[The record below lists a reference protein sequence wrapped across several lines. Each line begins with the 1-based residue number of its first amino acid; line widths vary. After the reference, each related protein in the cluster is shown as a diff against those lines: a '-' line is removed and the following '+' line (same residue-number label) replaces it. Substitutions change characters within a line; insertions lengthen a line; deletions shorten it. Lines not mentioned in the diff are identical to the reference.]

1 MKYIAPKGI
10 RQLFSLSLIL
20 LLGGLI
26 FIGVVPYISGI
37 LGAITLYVL
46 LRNWMHRLMRRGINR
61 IWAAIFLVVI
71 SFIGIMIPI
80 VGIVTMFGG
89 QIGNLADKS
98 ESVVIALQEQVFILE
113 KYIDYDLAS
122 RIDPSGASEW
132 ITESLPSLAG
142 GTFNILI
149 SIAIMYFLLFYMLI
163 SPKVLRESVTDYL
176 PIRKENLGI
185 IRRESQAMVI
195 SNAIG
200 IPMVAVAQGIVAL
213 IGFLIFGI
221 ENPMFWFVVVSL
233 GSMVPFVG
241 TFLGILPVFI
251 LSLAS
256 GNDFQAW
263 GILIYG
269 IVVVG
274 TSDNLIRL
282 LVLKKLDNV
291 HPLITLIGVVIGIP
305 LFGFIGI
312 IFGPLLLSLFFVM
325 VRMYKIE
332 YGIQDNRTH

>member
-1 MKYIAPKGI
+1 
-10 RQLFSLSLIL
+10 
-20 LLGGLI
+20 
-26 FIGVVPYISGI
+26 
-37 LGAITLYVL
+37 
-46 LRNWMHRLMRRGINR
+46 
-61 IWAAIFLVVI
+61 
-71 SFIGIMIPI
+71 
-80 VGIVTMFGG
+80 
-89 QIGNLADKS
+89 
-98 ESVVIALQEQVFILE
+98 
-113 KYIDYDLAS
+113 
-122 RIDPSGASEW
+122 
-132 ITESLPSLAG
+132 
-142 GTFNILI
+142 
-149 SIAIMYFLLFYMLI
+149 
-163 SPKVLRESVTDYL
+163 
-176 PIRKENLGI
+176 
-185 IRRESQAMVI
+185 
-195 SNAIG
+195 
-200 IPMVAVAQGIVAL
+200 VAQGIVAL

>member
-1 MKYIAPKGI
+1 
-10 RQLFSLSLIL
+10 
-20 LLGGLI
+20 
-26 FIGVVPYISGI
+26 
-37 LGAITLYVL
+37 
-46 LRNWMHRLMRRGINR
+46 
-61 IWAAIFLVVI
+61 
-71 SFIGIMIPI
+71 
-80 VGIVTMFGG
+80 MFGG